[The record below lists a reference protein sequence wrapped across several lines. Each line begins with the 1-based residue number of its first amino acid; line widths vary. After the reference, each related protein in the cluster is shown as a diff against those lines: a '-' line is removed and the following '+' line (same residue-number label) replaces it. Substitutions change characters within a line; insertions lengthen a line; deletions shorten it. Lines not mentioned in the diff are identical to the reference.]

1 MPCQCLPISHHYGC
15 IKYCVFYA
23 NKEKLKIS
31 LYNPRKPLTSQLI
44 ASEIILLQEL
54 VSSRLTTIKQCGAWV
69 AWRWELGAVPMMWAF
84 QMWAPRD
91 GVLSL
96 QDSPEGWSCSVCGSV
111 ACMQHQAKSKSL
123 QESRTGDLL
132 KKYFE
137 TILWENNGIITKW
150 NFTLPANP
158 CWEQWI
164 GKHSQEKAR
173 IQDPLTLITNTFN
186 LLNLSLAGFS

>member
-69 AWRWELGAVPMMWAF
+69 ARRWELGAVPMMWAF

-96 QDSPEGWSCSVCGSV
+96 QDSQKGEAARSVTLSL
-111 ACMQHQAKSKSL
+111 ACNIRLKANLCRRAEREIYWRNILKQYCEKTMELSQNGI
-123 QESRTGDLL
+123 SRSQQTPAG
-132 KKYFE
+132 
-137 TILWENNGIITKW
+137 NNG
-150 NFTLPANP
+150 LANTA
-158 CWEQWI
+158 
-164 GKHSQEKAR
+164 KRKQEYKILSHR
-173 IQDPLTLITNTFN
+173 SPTFN